1 MKNDNDDV
9 LYTVKEVAG
18 LIKTNS
24 TYVYELIRLGLLP
37 ALKLGSLK
45 VRKDALLAF
54 LEKYEGKDLANPEHI
69 TELLPQNQNGE
80 VA

>member
-1 MKNDNDDV
+1 MKNNNDDV

-18 LIKTNS
+18 LIKTNT

-45 VRKDALLAF
+45 VRKDSLLAF
-54 LEKYEGKDLANPEHI
+54 LKKYEGKDLANPEHI
-69 TELLPQNQNGE
+69 TELLPQDKNGE